1 MEGTVQPGGRVAV
14 RAASAAAHEATVARM
29 LDTLT
34 LPDDVRIWALV
45 SIEGDDAHLTVRAGA
60 ADVMGEATVD
70 LPPGLAEALCEQ
82 IRKLAPRAKADLK
95 QGIAKTLAA
104 PAVGRDG

>member
-1 MEGTVQPGGRVAV
+1 MEGTAQPGGRVAV

-29 LDTLT
+29 LDSLT

-60 ADVMGEATVD
+60 ADVMGETAVD
-70 LPPGLAEALCEQ
+70 LPPGLAEALREQ
-82 IRKLAPRAKADLK
+82 IRKLVPEAKDDLK
-95 QGIAKTLAA
+95 RGLARTLAA
-104 PAVGRDG
+104 PMVGRDG